1 MFTMAMLHYF
11 INKGT
16 QADVEFVNRDQRPAL
31 FLNLNCKCV
40 CTHILPPCLRTY
52 WILFYWGSQ
61 SHYEME
67 ISSIYVCFLRSVGGN
82 AVQWSQYS
90 EFIMKSIVPVQSCS
104 VKFYILEFVRKQELG
119 TDISCKKRKCKYTVW
134 YCTDSGADI
143 WIYRSEC

>member
-1 MFTMAMLHYF
+1 MAELHYL

-16 QADVEFVNRDQRPAL
+16 RADVEFVNWDLVSCFWISIVNVFCRASPVRSRPSTTSAEYCFIGEVKFSL
-31 FLNLNCKCV
+31 WNGNILNLYS
-40 CTHILPPCLRTY
+40 LPPFDC
-52 WILFYWGSQ
+52 W
-61 SHYEME
+61 E
-67 ISSIYVCFLRSVGGN
+67 CN
-82 AVQWSQYS
+82 PSQYS

>member
-31 FLNLNCKCV
+31 LLNLNCKCV
-40 CTHILPPCLRTY
+40 PTEYCFI
-52 WILFYWGSQ
+52 GEVK

-82 AVQWSQYS
+82 ATQSSQYS
-90 EFIMKSIVPVQSCS
+90 EFIMKSIVPIQSCS

-119 TDISCKKRKCKYTVW
+119 TDISCKKRKCKYPVHRL
-134 YCTDSGADI
+134 CVDCGADI
-143 WIYRSEC
+143 